1 MICLEAA
8 MATHAVCS
16 SRRRSEAGKGSVG
29 CMISLLLAA
38 ILVFV
43 GIRIGPPFYS
53 NKSFETDI
61 NTEVA
66 RAGAHFVDD
75 ETLANNVIDLAR
87 KNEIKL
93 QRNQVKVERFAGQIH
108 VTIQYSVPLD
118 FIVMKKDWNF
128 EIKSSSFVGRL

>member
-1 MICLEAA
+1 LEAA
-8 MATHAVCS
+8 MTTRAVCS
-16 SRRRSEAGKGSVG
+16 IRRRSEAGKGTVG
-29 CMISLLLAA
+29 CMLALLMVAVV
-38 ILVFV
+38 IFI

-61 NTEVA
+61 NTEVS

-93 QRNQVKVERFAGQIH
+93 TRNQIKVERFAGQIH
-108 VTIQYSVPLD
+108 LTIQYTVPLD
-118 FIVMKKDWNF
+118 FIVMQKDWNF

>member
-8 MATHAVCS
+8 MTTHVVCS
-16 SRRRSEAGKGSVG
+16 MRRRSEAGRGTVG
-29 CMISLLLAA
+29 CLVSLLL
-38 ILVFV
+38 IGIVIFI

-53 NKSFETDI
+53 NKSFEADI
-61 NTEVA
+61 NTEVS

-75 ETLANNVIDLAR
+75 ETLANNIIDLAR

-93 QRNQVKVERFAGQIH
+93 VRQQIKVERFAGQIH
-108 VTIQYSVPLD
+108 LTIQYTVPLD
-118 FIVMKKDWNF
+118 FIVVKRDWNF

>member
-1 MICLEAA
+1 MLALL
-8 MATHAVCS
+8 MVAV
-16 SRRRSEAGKGSVG
+16 V
-29 CMISLLLAA
+29 IF
-38 ILVFV
+38 I

-61 NTEVA
+61 NTEVS

-93 QRNQVKVERFAGQIH
+93 TRNQIKVERFAGQIH
-108 VTIQYSVPLD
+108 LTIQYTVPLD
-118 FIVMKKDWNF
+118 FIVMQKDWNF